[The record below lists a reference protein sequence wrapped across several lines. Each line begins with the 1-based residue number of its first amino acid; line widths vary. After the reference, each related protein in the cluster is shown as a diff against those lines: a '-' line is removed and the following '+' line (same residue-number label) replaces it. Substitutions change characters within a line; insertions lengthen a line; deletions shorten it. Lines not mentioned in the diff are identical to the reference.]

1 VLCGPV
7 RALVFGGTNVVWTPL
22 APRTPRRRQPAS
34 GAQLG
39 PVNSPGC

>member
-1 VLCGPV
+1 LGPV
-7 RALVFGGTNVVWTPL
+7 RALVFGGANVVWTL
-22 APRTPRRRQPAS
+22 GAHSTPARRQPAA